1 MGAQAQVEGGHCCI
15 DGIEVDAWRRVE
27 VVRKRR
33 EGGGRRERM
42 MWEMRRRDDGGGMTG
57 RVESAILSCPLGRVG
72 VRA

>member
-33 EGGGRRERM
+33 EEGGGGE
-42 MWEMRRRDDGGGMTG
+42 EAAGGGWAEG
-57 RVESAILSCPLGRVG
+57 AEDVG
-72 VRA
+72 DAEEG